1 MAYKLEVNNPDFP
14 KDFEFDC
21 DGILVKNGHTVTVT
35 KEMEAAFASRV
46 GRPIKEI
53 YGHGT
58 LAKLTGSSELSKK
71 EADELIPPEPET
83 VPEPENGGGE

>member
-14 KDFEFDC
+14 KDFAFDC
-21 DGILVKNGHTVTVT
+21 DGILVKNGSSVTVT
-35 KEMEAAFASRV
+35 EEMEAAFLAKN

-58 LAKLTGSSELSKK
+58 IAKLTGTTELSGK
-71 EADELIPPEPET
+71 T
-83 VPEPENGGGE
+83 VSDDSDK